1 MLVLMRVVAL
11 PLLVGLA
18 VGVHGLLLLPVVGQ
32 QVKVVREVPVV
43 HLEPLMAQVVV
54 EVQAQ
59 LVARV
64 LVLLVVMVAQELQ
77 IQLPELLGCLRVLLV
92 VEAEVA
98 S

>member
-1 MLVLMRVVAL
+1 MRVVAL